1 MLGGFAVNTSSSDV
15 RQGASAISG
24 LITFDFASNKLSNNS
39 VTEISNGGVNQM
51 GGMHFVP
58 NFGPQGILVTFAGD
72 QVGKKQPGFDSLLDS
87 STVQIYDPATGTWYE
102 QTTSGN
108 VPEARKEFCM
118 AGAASSNN
126 TYEILIYA
134 GWNGNLGPV
143 AIPFD
148 EVYVLSLPSFNWF
161 KANYLAEDPR
171 HALTCE
177 HIGGGQ
183 IVTIGGVNT
192 TQNGPDDL
200 YKDVFN
206 TADQFTQGLSVFDLN
221 TMTWSKSYYSKQTV
235 YSPAASIQQY
245 YASK

>member
-1 MLGGFAVNTSSSDV
+1 LVTY
-15 RQGASAISG
+15 
-24 LITFDFASNKLSNNS
+24 DFASNKLSNAS
-39 VTEISNGGVNQM
+39 VTGTSNGGVVQM

-58 NFGPQGILVTFAGD
+58 NFGPEGMLITFAGD
-72 QVGKKQPGFDSLLDS
+72 SVGKEQAGADSLLDT

-108 VPEARKEFCM
+108 VPEERKEFCM
-118 AGAASSNN
+118 TGAASNN
-126 TYEILIYA
+126 DTYEIMVYA
-134 GWNGNLGPV
+134 GWNGQLGPV

-161 KANYLAEDPR
+161 KADYFAGNPR

-192 TQNGPDDL
+192 TQSGPDDL

-206 TADQFTQGLSVFDLN
+206 TADPFTQGLGIFDLN
-221 TMTWSKSYYSKQTV
+221 TMTWSKSYSSGQTT
-235 YSPAASIQQY
+235 YSPASSIQRY